1 MREILTAGRYFREK
15 YGVNVYKIPISL
27 LGFTCPNI
35 DGSVAKG
42 GCVFCENES
51 FSPNLEVNSPKKF
64 YLSPHSIAN
73 PYLDFQLKQIETQ
86 YQKTK
91 LKLQKKFGAKKFII
105 YFQSFTNTYAPL
117 ETLKAL
123 YEKALSLEDV
133 IGLSIGT
140 RTDSIDEKILSYLSL
155 LSKKSEIWVEYGIQS
170 VFDETLS
177 RINRGHDV
185 ESMKETVT
193 LTCKHGLSVCA
204 HLIFGLPNETQKMM
218 LESVQFALDM
228 GAKSIKIHPLYVVKR
243 TALAHDFKKGLFS
256 PISEEL
262 YIDTVVKAL
271 KLIPKDVMVQ
281 RVSAGIENET
291 LISPQW
297 CFSKHQQMYRI
308 RKALKEESILY

>member
-51 FSPNLEVNSPKKF
+51 FSPNLEAKPAKKF
-64 YLSPHSIAN
+64 YLSPKSISN
-73 PYLDFQLKQIETQ
+73 PYLDFQLQQIEIQ
-86 YQKTK
+86 YHKTK
-91 LKLQKKFGAKKFII
+91 TKLQKKFGAKKFII

-123 YEKALSLEDV
+123 YEKALNLEDV
-133 IGLSIGT
+133 VGLSIGT
-140 RTDSIDEKILSYLSL
+140 RTDSINEEILSHLAILSQ
-155 LSKKSEIWVEYGIQS
+155 KNEIWVEYGIQS

-185 ESMKETVT
+185 ENMKEAIK
-193 LTCKHGLSVCA
+193 LTCKYGLSVCA
-204 HLIFGLPNETQKMM
+204 HLIFGLPNETQTMM
-218 LESVQFALDM
+218 LESVQFAVNM

-243 TALAHDFKKGLFS
+243 TALANDFKRGLFS
-256 PISEEL
+256 PISQEL
-262 YIDTVVKAL
+262 YVDTVVKAL
-271 KLIPKDVMVQ
+271 KLIPKEVMVQ
-281 RVSAGIENET
+281 RVSAGIENDT

-297 CFSKHQQMYRI
+297 CFSKHQQMYCI
-308 RKALKEESILY
+308 REALKRGGMLY